1 MIQNGVGFARPGE
14 VGGDENTK
22 KAVSLATREK
32 EKKKLPPPR
41 PLGVRRWRRMAQEV
55 EEVKKSN
62 TGGSTPYTAYA
73 NVENSNLNLVLK
85 T

>member
-22 KAVSLATREK
+22 KAVSLATRKK
-32 EKKKLPPPR
+32 EKKIPPSR